1 VKLNYPLTLN
11 DDKSALKLYAWQK
24 VGRCLNLS
32 MFFGAVLAMAVLSAV
47 FSVVVPAEGN
57 TKLIETL
64 LPFDAGLLWL
74 AFCLSLLQLIN
85 IQPCF
90 KQLFPPN
97 RTVRSRQIVARRVG
111 RDRQC

>member
-1 VKLNYPLTLN
+1 MKLNYPLTLN

-47 FSVVVPAEGN
+47 FSVVLPLAGDSN
-57 TKLIETL
+57 LLATQ

-74 AFCLSLLQLIN
+74 TLLLSLLRPVN
-85 IQPCF
+85 TRSCF
-90 KQLFPPN
+90 KQSSPPK
-97 RTVRSRQIVARRVG
+97 RTVRNRQTFSRGDG
-111 RDRQC
+111 RDWQC